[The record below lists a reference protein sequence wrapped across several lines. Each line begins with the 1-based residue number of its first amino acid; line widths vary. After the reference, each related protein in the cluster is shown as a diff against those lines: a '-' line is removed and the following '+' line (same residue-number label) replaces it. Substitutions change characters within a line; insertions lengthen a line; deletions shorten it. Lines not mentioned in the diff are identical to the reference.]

1 MEDDH
6 EVEDIFDK
14 KPKKIKSGKKGKRV
28 ELEIIKTLNER
39 FRELLN
45 SRSNS
50 GAFSRSV
57 GSGNRWG
64 QRVHLSKAAA
74 DTYSGDIVCP
84 EGFLFVLES
93 KGGYNDIDLC
103 SAFSGRQADLDSFLK
118 QVSDDSERCGRK
130 PLLLWKKDRKP
141 RLAFL
146 KTSDLAGRS
155 FACMMIYREWT
166 AILCDDLLGLPD
178 SFFFSEAPEPS

>member
-1 MEDDH
+1 MEEDFD
-6 EVEDIFDK
+6 VEDIFAE

-28 ELEIIKTLNER
+28 ELDLIKNLNARFDKTLS
-39 FRELLN
+39 
-45 SRSNS
+45 SRPKA
-50 GAFSRSV
+50 GKFSRSV

-64 QRVHLSKAAA
+64 QRVHLSKAAS

-103 SAFSGRQADLDSFLK
+103 VLFSGSQSELDGFLK
-118 QVSDDSERCGRK
+118 QVSDDSKRCGRK
-130 PLLLWKKDRKP
+130 PMLIWKKDRKP

-146 KTSDLAGRS
+146 RSEDLSSRPFSCSLKYG
-155 FACMMIYREWT
+155 EWT
-166 AILCDDLLGLPD
+166 ALSYDELITLEDD
-178 SFFFSEAPEPS
+178 FFFTASSEPS